1 MNIGDTEIKK
11 AYLIGIGGI
20 GMSGL
25 AQLLKDMDVSVS
37 GSDREESPVTE
48 LLESKGI
55 SVQLTQDGKG
65 VPENADVAVY
75 SEAVWED
82 NLDRVRA
89 KELQIPQK
97 SYFDMLGEVSK
108 EKQTIAISGTHGKTT
123 TTGMTAK
130 ILRDAGVGAS
140 AIVGSIVKD
149 FGSNYLPAG
158 KAGLPGTSD
167 YFVVEACEYKRDFLS
182 LTPSVLVITNIEFDH
197 SDYYMDLADVQSAFA
212 SLIGNMP
219 EDGVVVTDATHPNIA
234 PILTDIS
241 QTVVDYMKEDAYELQ
256 LPGGFNQANARA
268 AAAVARIVEPS
279 LSEDTLTSSLQSFQG
294 TWRRFEYKG
303 KTKNGADVYDD
314 YAHHPTAIEKTL
326 HELRK
331 KTKGKVIVAF
341 HPHLF
346 SRTKDLFDG
355 FSKAFTE
362 TDQVYIAPIYPAR
375 EIDDG
380 SVSSQMLAEAIT
392 QQGTSAT
399 AKTFEEMVGLLEEAG
414 EGDTVMTMGA
424 GDIYKVADNLT
435 KIRN

>member
-25 AQLLKDMDVSVS
+25 AQLMKDMDVSVS

-65 VPENADVAVY
+65 VPEDADVVVY

-82 NLDRVRA
+82 NLDRMRA

-108 EKQTIAISGTHGKTT
+108 EKQAIAISGTHGKTT

-130 ILRDAGVGAS
+130 ILRDAGVAPS

-149 FGSNYLPAG
+149 FGSNY
-158 KAGLPGTSD
+158 LPGTSD

-197 SDYYMDLADVQSAFA
+197 SDYYMDLADVQSAFT

-234 PILTDIS
+234 PILIGIS
-241 QTVVDYMKEDAYELQ
+241 QTVVDYTKEDAYELQ

-268 AAAVARIVEPS
+268 AAAVAKLIDPS
-279 LSEDTLTSSLQSFQG
+279 LTEDTLKISLESFQG

-326 HELRK
+326 EEVRK
-331 KTKGKVIVAF
+331 RTKGRLFVAF
-341 HPHLF
+341 HPHLY
-346 SRTKDLFDG
+346 SRTHDLFID
-355 FSKAFTE
+355 FAQAFH
-362 TDQVYIAPIYPAR
+362 DADMVYIAPIYPAR
-375 EIDDG
+375 EVDDG
-380 SVSSQMLAEAIT
+380 RVSSEKLAEAIT
-392 QQGTSAT
+392 KNGVEAVGASFAEIEIALAEAT
-399 AKTFEEMVGLLEEAG
+399 
-414 EGDTVMTMGA
+414 EGDVIITMGA
-424 GDIYKVADNLT
+424 GDIYKVSNALVA
-435 KIRN
+435 

>member
-1 MNIGDTEIKK
+1 MNIGDTKIQK

-48 LLESKGI
+48 LLEAKGI
-55 SVQLTQDGKG
+55 SVQLTQDGNG
-65 VPENADVAVY
+65 VPEDADVVVY

-82 NLDRVRA
+82 NPDRMKA

-108 EKQTIAISGTHGKTT
+108 EKKTIAVSGTHGKTT
-123 TTGMTAK
+123 TTGMLAK
-130 ILRDAGVGAS
+130 ILRDAGVAPS

-149 FGSNYLPAG
+149 FGSNYLP
-158 KAGLPGTSD
+158 GTSE
-167 YFVVEACEYKRDFLS
+167 YFVVEACEYKRDFLT

-212 SLIGNMP
+212 SLIASMP

-234 PILTDIS
+234 PILEGIS
-241 QTVVDYMKEDAYELQ
+241 QRVVDYTKEAAYELQ
-256 LPGGFNQANARA
+256 LPGSFNQSNAQ
-268 AAAVARIVEPS
+268 AAVAASKIVLPEV
-279 LSEDTLTSSLQSFQG
+279 SEDTLVQALGTFQG

-326 HELRK
+326 EEVKK
-331 KTKGKVIVAF
+331 KTKGRLFVAF
-341 HPHLF
+341 HPHLY
-346 SRTKDLFDG
+346 SRTHDLFID
-355 FSKAFTE
+355 FAQAFH
-362 TDQVYIAPIYPAR
+362 DADMVYIAPIYPAR
-375 EIDDG
+375 EVDDG
-380 SVSSQMLAEAIT
+380 RVSSEKLAEAIT
-392 QQGTSAT
+392 KNGVEAAAASFAEIETLLSD
-399 AKTFEEMVGLLEEAG
+399 AK
-414 EGDTVMTMGA
+414 EGDVIITMGA
-424 GDIYKVADNLT
+424 GDIYKVSNALVA
-435 KIRN
+435 

>member
-25 AQLLKDMDVSVS
+25 AQLMKDMDVSVS

-65 VPENADVAVY
+65 VPEDADVVVY

-82 NLDRVRA
+82 NLDRMRA

-108 EKQTIAISGTHGKTT
+108 EKQAIAISGTHGKTT

-130 ILRDAGVGAS
+130 ILRDAGVAPS

-149 FGSNYLPAG
+149 FGSNY
-158 KAGLPGTSD
+158 LPGTSD

-212 SLIGNMP
+212 ALIANMP

-234 PILTDIS
+234 PILIGIS
-241 QTVVDYMKEDAYELQ
+241 QTVVDYTKEDAYELQ

-268 AAAVARIVEPS
+268 AAAVAKLIDPS
-279 LSEDTLTSSLQSFQG
+279 LTEDTLKISLESFQG

-326 HELRK
+326 EEVRK
-331 KTKGKVIVAF
+331 RTKGRLFVAF
-341 HPHLF
+341 HPHLY
-346 SRTKDLFDG
+346 SRTHDLFID
-355 FSKAFTE
+355 FAQAFH
-362 TDQVYIAPIYPAR
+362 DADMVYIAPIYPAR
-375 EIDDG
+375 EVDDG
-380 SVSSQMLAEAIT
+380 RVSSEKLAEAIT
-392 QQGTSAT
+392 KNGVEAVGASFAEIEIALAEAT
-399 AKTFEEMVGLLEEAG
+399 
-414 EGDTVMTMGA
+414 EGDVIITMGA
-424 GDIYKVADNLT
+424 GDIYKVSNALVA
-435 KIRN
+435 

>member
-25 AQLLKDMDVSVS
+25 AQLMKDMDVSVS

-55 SVQLTQDGKG
+55 SVQLSQDGKG
-65 VPENADVAVY
+65 VPEDADVVVY

-82 NLDRVRA
+82 NLDRMRS

-130 ILRDAGVGAS
+130 ILRDAGVAPS

-149 FGSNYLPAG
+149 FGSNY
-158 KAGLPGTSD
+158 LPGTSD

-197 SDYYMDLADVQSAFA
+197 SDYYMDLADVQSAFT

-234 PILTDIS
+234 PILSGIS
-241 QTVVDYMKEDAYELQ
+241 QTVVDYMKEDTYELQ

-268 AAAVARIVEPS
+268 AAAVAKIVDPS
-279 LSEDTLTSSLQSFQG
+279 LPEDTLKTSLESFQG

-326 HELRK
+326 EEVRK
-331 KTKGKVIVAF
+331 KTKGRLFVAF
-341 HPHLF
+341 HPHLY
-346 SRTKDLFDG
+346 SRTHDLFID
-355 FSKAFTE
+355 FAQAFH
-362 TDQVYIAPIYPAR
+362 DADMVYIAPIYPAR
-375 EIDDG
+375 EVDDG
-380 SVSSQMLAEAIT
+380 RVSSEKLAEAIT
-392 QQGTSAT
+392 KNGVEA
-399 AKTFEEMVGLLEEAG
+399 VGASFADIEIALQDAR
-414 EGDTVMTMGA
+414 EGDVIITMGA
-424 GDIYKVADNLT
+424 GDIYKVSNALVA
-435 KIRN
+435 